1 MKYLVRRSDSDR
13 TVPVSLDTFKVG
25 NLLMYVP
32 FGDIEK
38 KALPKFNVQNMGAP
52 EKVSDVIELHDSKS
66 GAEDNIVEGI
76 RSTAANVGDHGE
88 SGSEDSSV
96 KETVG
101 TGTAADLIEHGSMDG
116 FDHVVSS
123 GSMEVLIVPSFQ
135 SHAPNVDKDVH
146 VSVVGIC
153 GIPNTKGSMLPN
165 AAEISTTTLK
175 RFKDTLKPGDH
186 VLVFGFND
194 DDRWV
199 PGAVIES
206 EGHLDTWKIKLG
218 NKTRDITK
226 VNVVRVPV
234 VETSKAKPDRTKKK
248 RSQNTNV
255 IPNSVDSAVV
265 DASITSDSDVPSK
278 HPHTKKKEIIAG
290 TAFSG
295 KELVTKAPHEH
306 SSVSCSTCMSSTWA
320 CPFNSVNI
328 QTATLLRQ
336 VGLNGRVTKAD
347 GNLCL
352 YRALH
357 ELLPENI
364 PSIDHD
370 EKGAKK
376 ILLDIVTKHLVRP
389 PDMVEE
395 DGIRLFEEAKENV
408 LKDLKW
414 EGKCK
419 GLQAGYIMQ
428 PMADHFQQSF
438 NLYTVDLVKN
448 VLGCEQFTSMI
459 PDGSNSEWLN
469 IVCVPGIGQLLGGK
483 SYDLHYIPAF
493 KVLRRFKEL
502 ADVLI
507 PEISYSDED
516 ANLVVDLVP
525 VDELLPA
532 ALLPAALLPATLAG
546 GHAMNP
552 KVAGATLESMAAVTS
567 HYFEV
572 EALTEVASQ
581 AHSLTSQVHFTFIT
595 QATTIPLQHASPLE
609 AVVAPGSLVHSSAKP
624 EVPELPEISAK
635 NEVYD

>member
-1 MKYLVRRSDSDR
+1 MKYLVRRSDSGR
-13 TVPVSLDTFKVG
+13 TVPVSLDEFKVG
-25 NLLMYVP
+25 NLLMYIP

-66 GAEDNIVEGI
+66 GAEDNIVEEIG
-76 RSTAANVGDHGE
+76 RTGTAADLGEHVE

-96 KETVG
+96 KETGG
-101 TGTAADLIEHGSMDG
+101 TGTAADLGEDGSMELHG
-116 FDHVVSS
+116 FDHDVSS

-135 SHAPNVDKDVH
+135 SQAPNVDKDVH
-146 VSVVGIC
+146 VSVGIC

-194 DDRWV
+194 DERWV
-199 PGAVIES
+199 AGAVIES

-226 VNVVRVPV
+226 VNVVRAV
-234 VETSKAKPDRTKKK
+234 VETSKAKPNRKTKKII
-248 RSQNTNV
+248 QNTNA

-265 DASITSDSDVPSK
+265 GASITSDSDDSSK
-278 HPHTKKKEIIAG
+278 QPHKKKKEIIAG
-290 TAFSG
+290 TALSG

-306 SSVSCSTCMSSTWA
+306 SSVSCSTCLSSTWA

-352 YRALH
+352 YRAFH
-357 ELLPENI
+357 ELLPDNI

-493 KVLRRFKEL
+493 KVLRRSEDL
-502 ADVLI
+502 ADC
-507 PEISYSDED
+507 DED
-516 ANLVVDLVP
+516 ANLVDLVP

-532 ALLPAALLPATLAG
+532 ALLPATLPG

-552 KVAGATLESMAAVTS
+552 KVASATLESMAAVTS

-609 AVVAPGSLVHSSAKP
+609 AVVAPGSLVHSSAKA
-624 EVPELPEISAK
+624 EVPVMISNLLPEISAK